1 MSIDFSLLQPLGWS
15 NHFSTQ
21 LSLEQLDTTRP
32 ARVVGVER
40 SLYRVDT
47 GGEPFTASLAGTY
60 RHHHEE
66 AESLPTIGDW
76 VLLHEHDP
84 VIVELLTRRSLIAR
98 KRAGGHDAQPIAANI
113 DLLLIVGGLDDEF
126 NVHRIER
133 YLVMA
138 AQADITPL
146 VLLTKADLC
155 SNVEERV
162 AEVRQHLP
170 PHGGIIAVNALQD
183 NLMECLDPWLTPG
196 TTLALV
202 GSSGVGKSTIVN
214 NLAGH
219 EAQRTQ
225 ATRSDAKGR
234 HTTTS
239 RSLFRLP
246 GRLCIIDVPG
256 MREVG
261 LAPESGVDKQFQDIG
276 RYAAHCR
283 YSDCTHQQ
291 EPGCAVREAVEN
303 GELSQDVWQH
313 YLKLLAEERHNIS
326 EHERRKR
333 DRAFGKM
340 VKGVL
345 SLKKEKERG
354 IAKPDTE
361 GNRKATCRYSLWLF
375 HAIRLFV

>member
-15 NHFSTQ
+15 NHFSAQ
-21 LSLEQLDTTRP
+21 LSLEHFDTTRP
-32 ARVVGVER
+32 ARITGVER

-47 GGEPFTASLAGTY
+47 GHEAFTASLAGSY
-60 RHHHEE
+60 RHQHEDS
-66 AESLPTIGDW
+66 ESLPTIGDW
-76 VLLHEHDP
+76 VLLHEHDA
-84 VIVELLTRRSLIAR
+84 VIVELLNRRSLIAR
-98 KRAGGHDAQPIAANI
+98 RRADSHDTQPIAANI
-113 DLLLIVGGLDDEF
+113 DLLLIVSGLDDEF

-146 VLLTKADLC
+146 VLLTKADLVA
-155 SNVEERV
+155 NAEERV
-162 AEVRQHLP
+162 AMVRQHLP
-170 PHGGIIAVNALQD
+170 PHGEVIAVNALQD
-183 NLMECLDPWLTPG
+183 PLLEQLGPWLRPG

-214 NLAGH
+214 NLAGYDV
-219 EAQRTQ
+219 QLTQ

-246 GRLCIIDVPG
+246 GDHCIIDVPG

-261 LAPESGVDKQFQDIG
+261 LAPTESGVDKQFQDIV
-276 RYAAHCR
+276 RYAEQCR

-313 YLKLLAEERHNIS
+313 YLKLLAEERHNIA
-326 EHERRKR
+326 EHERRR
-333 DRAFGKM
+333 QDRAFGKM
-340 VKGVL
+340 VRNAKAI
-345 SLKKEKERG
+345 KEKSGKR
-354 IAKPDTE
+354 
-361 GNRKATCRYSLWLF
+361 
-375 HAIRLFV
+375 

>member
-15 NHFSTQ
+15 NHFSAQ
-21 LSLEQLDTTRP
+21 LSLEQFDTTRP
-32 ARVVGVER
+32 ARIVGVER
-40 SLYRVDT
+40 GHYRVDT
-47 GGEPFTASLAGTY
+47 GQEQFVATLAGTW

-66 AESLPTIGDW
+66 TDSLPTVGDW

-84 VIVELLTRRSLIAR
+84 VIIELLERRSLIAR
-98 KRAGGHDAQPIAANI
+98 KRAGGHDVQPIAANL
-113 DLLLIVGGLDDEF
+113 DLLLIVSGLDDEF

-138 AQADITPL
+138 AQTDITPL

-155 SNVEERV
+155 GDTEAHV
-162 AEVRQHLP
+162 AEVRQHMP
-170 PHGGIIAVNALQD
+170 AHGDVIAVNALQD
-183 NLMECLDPWLTPG
+183 DLMQQLAPWLTPG

-246 GRLCIIDVPG
+246 GTLCIIDVPG

-261 LAPESGVDKQFQDIG
+261 LAPENGVDKQFQEIG
-276 RYAAHCR
+276 KYAERCR
-283 YSDCTHQQ
+283 YNDCTHQQ
-291 EPGCAVREAVEN
+291 EPGCAVRKAVEN

-340 VKGVL
+340 VKTAM
-345 SLKKEKERG
+345 SIKKDKR
-354 IAKPDTE
+354 
-361 GNRKATCRYSLWLF
+361 
-375 HAIRLFV
+375 

>member
-15 NHFSTQ
+15 NHFSAQ
-21 LSLEQLDTTRP
+21 LSLEQFDTTRP
-32 ARVVGVER
+32 ARIVGVER

-47 GGEPFTASLAGTY
+47 GQEQFTASLAGTY

-66 AESLPTIGDW
+66 AESLPTVGDW

-98 KRAGGHDAQPIAANI
+98 KRAGGHDTQPIAANI
-113 DLLLIVGGLDDEF
+113 DLLLIVSGLDDEF

-146 VLLTKADLC
+146 VLLTKADL
-155 SNVEERV
+155 VADTEERV
-162 AEVRQHLP
+162 AMVQQHLP
-170 PHGGIIAVNALQD
+170 PHGEVIAINALQD
-183 NLMECLDPWLTPG
+183 PLMERLGPWLTPG
-196 TTLALV
+196 TTLAVV

-214 NLAGH
+214 NLSGYS
-219 EAQRTQ
+219 AQQTQ

-246 GRLCIIDVPG
+246 GELCIIDVPG

-261 LAPESGVDKQFQDIG
+261 LAPTESGVDKQFQDIA
-276 RYAAHCR
+276 RYAVNCR

-291 EPGCAVREAVEN
+291 EPGCAVREAVER

-313 YLKLLAEERHNIS
+313 YLKLLAEERHNIA
-326 EHERRKR
+326 EHERRR
-333 DRAFGKM
+333 QDRAFGKM
-340 VKGVL
+340 VRNAKAI
-345 SLKKEKERG
+345 KEKNGKR
-354 IAKPDTE
+354 
-361 GNRKATCRYSLWLF
+361 
-375 HAIRLFV
+375 

>member
-15 NHFSTQ
+15 NYFSAQ
-21 LSLEQLDTTRP
+21 LSLEHFDSTRP
-32 ARVVGVER
+32 ARIVGVER

-47 GGEPFTASLAGTY
+47 GNEQFTATLAGTF

-66 AESLPTIGDW
+66 TESLPTVGDW
-76 VLLHEHDP
+76 VLLHERDP
-84 VIVELLTRRSLIAR
+84 AIIELLTRRTLIAR
-98 KRAGGHDAQPIAANI
+98 KRAGGQDIQPIAANL
-113 DLLLIVGGLDDEF
+113 DLLLIVSGLDDEF

-138 AQADITPL
+138 AQTDITPL

-155 SNVEERV
+155 SDTEAHVS
-162 AEVRQHLP
+162 EVRQHLP
-170 PHGGIIAVNALQD
+170 PHGDVIAVNALQD
-183 NLMECLDPWLTPG
+183 DLMAHLGPWLTPG

-214 NLAGH
+214 NLSGH

-225 ATRSDAKGR
+225 ATRSDAKGC

-246 GRLCIIDVPG
+246 GDLCIIDVPG

-276 RYAAHCR
+276 RYAEHCR
-283 YSDCTHQQ
+283 YSDCAHQQ
-291 EPGCAVREAVEN
+291 EPGCAVREAVES

-313 YLKLLAEERHNIS
+313 YLKLLAEERHNIA
-326 EHERRKR
+326 EHERRRQNKV
-333 DRAFGKM
+333 FGKM
-340 VKGVL
+340 VKNA
-345 SLKKEKERG
+345 KAIKEKSGKR
-354 IAKPDTE
+354 
-361 GNRKATCRYSLWLF
+361 
-375 HAIRLFV
+375 

>member
-15 NHFSTQ
+15 NHFSVQ

-32 ARVVGVER
+32 ARIVGVER

-47 GGEPFTASLAGTY
+47 GEDAFTVSLAGTY
-60 RHHHEE
+60 RYHHEDAE
-66 AESLPTIGDW
+66 ALPTVGDW

-84 VIVELLTRRSLIAR
+84 VIVELLTRRTLIAR
-98 KRAGGHDAQPIAANI
+98 KRAGSPDVQPIAANI
-113 DLLLIVGGLDDEF
+113 DLLLIVSGLDDEF

-138 AQADITPL
+138 AQSDITPL
-146 VLLTKADLC
+146 VLLTKADLY
-155 SNVEERV
+155 SNADERA

-170 PHGGIIAVNALQD
+170 PHGEVIAINALQD
-183 NLMECLDPWLTPG
+183 PLMERLSPWLAPG
-196 TTLALV
+196 TTLAVV

-219 EAQRTQ
+219 ETQRTQ
-225 ATRSDAKGR
+225 TTRNDAKGR

-246 GRLCIIDVPG
+246 GSLCIIDVPG

-261 LAPESGVDKQFQDIG
+261 LAPTESGVDKQFQDIA
-276 RYAAHCR
+276 RYAENCR

-291 EPGCAVREAVEN
+291 EPGCAVREAVER
-303 GELSQDVWQH
+303 GELSQGVWQH
-313 YLKLLAEERHNIS
+313 YLKLLAEERHNIA
-326 EHERRKR
+326 EHERRR
-333 DRAFGKM
+333 QDRVFGRM
-340 VKGVL
+340 VKNA
-345 SLKKEKERG
+345 KAIKEKSG
-354 IAKPDTE
+354 KQ
-361 GNRKATCRYSLWLF
+361 
-375 HAIRLFV
+375 

>member
-15 NHFSTQ
+15 NHFSAQ
-21 LSLEQLDTTRP
+21 LSLEHFDSTRP
-32 ARVVGVER
+32 ARIVGVER

-47 GGEPFTASLAGTY
+47 GNEQFTATLAGTF

-66 AESLPTIGDW
+66 TESLPTVGDW
-76 VLLHEHDP
+76 VLLHERDP
-84 VIVELLTRRSLIAR
+84 AIIELLTRRTLIAR
-98 KRAGGHDAQPIAANI
+98 KRAGGQDIQPIAANL
-113 DLLLIVGGLDDEF
+113 DLLLIVSGLDDEF

-138 AQADITPL
+138 AQTDITPL

-155 SNVEERV
+155 SDTEAHVS
-162 AEVRQHLP
+162 EVRQHLP
-170 PHGGIIAVNALQD
+170 PHGDVIAVNALQD
-183 NLMECLDPWLTPG
+183 DLMVHLGPWLTPG

-225 ATRSDAKGR
+225 ATRNDAKGR

-246 GRLCIIDVPG
+246 GGLCIIDVPG

-276 RYAAHCR
+276 RYAVNCR
-283 YSDCTHQQ
+283 YGDCTHQQ
-291 EPGCAVREAVEN
+291 EPGCAVREAVES

-326 EHERRKR
+326 EHERRRQGKV
-333 DRAFGKM
+333 FGKM
-340 VKGVL
+340 VKNA
-345 SLKKEKERG
+345 KAIKEKSGKR
-354 IAKPDTE
+354 
-361 GNRKATCRYSLWLF
+361 
-375 HAIRLFV
+375 

>member
-1 MSIDFSLLQPLGWS
+1 MSIDFSLLQPLGW
-15 NHFSTQ
+15 NNYFSAQ
-21 LSLEQLDTTRP
+21 LSLEQFETTRP
-32 ARVVGVER
+32 ARIVGVER
-40 SLYRVDT
+40 NLYRVDT
-47 GGEPFTASLAGTY
+47 GDESFTASLAGTY

-84 VIVELLTRRSLIAR
+84 VIVELLSRRTLIAR
-98 KRAGGHDAQPIAANI
+98 KRAGSYDTQPIAANI
-113 DLLLIVGGLDDEF
+113 DLLLVVSGLDDEF
-126 NVHRIER
+126 NLHRIER

-155 SNVEERV
+155 ADVEQRV
-162 AEVRQHLP
+162 AEVQQHLP
-170 PHGGIIAVNALQD
+170 SVGEVIAINALQD
-183 NLMECLDPWLTPG
+183 PMLKRLEPWLTPG
-196 TTLALV
+196 TTLAVV

-214 NLAGH
+214 NLAGTSL
-219 EAQRTQ
+219 QKTQ
-225 ATRSDAKGR
+225 ATRDDAKGR

-246 GRLCIIDVPG
+246 GEINIIDVPG
-256 MREVG
+256 IREVG
-261 LAPESGVDKQFQDIG
+261 LAPTEGGVERQFYDIE
-276 RYAAHCR
+276 ALAKNCR

-291 EPGCAVREAVEN
+291 EPGCAVREAVES

-340 VKGVL
+340 VKTAM
-345 SLKKEKERG
+345 SIKKDKR
-354 IAKPDTE
+354 
-361 GNRKATCRYSLWLF
+361 
-375 HAIRLFV
+375 

>member
-15 NHFSTQ
+15 NHFSVQ
-21 LSLEQLDTTRP
+21 LSLEQFDSSRP
-32 ARVVGVER
+32 ARIVGVER

-47 GGEPFTASLAGTY
+47 GDEFFTASLAGSY
-60 RHHHEE
+60 RHHHDD
-66 AESLPTIGDW
+66 AESLPTVGDW
-76 VLLHEHDP
+76 VLLHQHDP
-84 VIVELLTRRSLIAR
+84 VIIELLTRRTLISR
-98 KRAGGHDAQPIAANI
+98 KRAGGLDVQPIAANL
-113 DLLLIVGGLDDEF
+113 DLLLIVSGLDDEF

-155 SNVEERV
+155 SDAQTHV
-162 AEVRQHLP
+162 AEVRRHLP
-170 PHGGIIAVNALQD
+170 PHGDVIAVNALQD
-183 NLMECLDPWLTPG
+183 DLMAQLGPWLTPG

-219 EAQRTQ
+219 DLQRTQ
-225 ATRSDAKGR
+225 TTRNDAKGR

-239 RSLFRLP
+239 RSLFRLS
-246 GRLCIIDVPG
+246 GGLCIIDVPG

-261 LAPESGVDKQFQDIG
+261 LAPTESGVDKQFQDIG
-276 RYAAHCR
+276 KYAENCR

-291 EPGCAVREAVEN
+291 EPGCAVREAVES

-340 VKGVL
+340 VKTAM
-345 SLKKEKERG
+345 SIKKDKR
-354 IAKPDTE
+354 
-361 GNRKATCRYSLWLF
+361 
-375 HAIRLFV
+375 

>member
-15 NHFSTQ
+15 NHFSAQ
-21 LSLEQLDTTRP
+21 LSLEQFDTTRP
-32 ARVVGVER
+32 ARIVGVER
-40 SLYRVDT
+40 SLFRVDT
-47 GGEPFTASLAGTY
+47 GDEQFTASLAGTW

-66 AESLPTIGDW
+66 AESLPTVGDW
-76 VLLHEHDP
+76 VLLHERDP
-84 VIVELLTRRSLIAR
+84 VIIELLTRRTLIAR
-98 KRAGGHDAQPIAANI
+98 KRAGGHDIQPIAANL
-113 DLLLIVGGLDDEF
+113 DLLLIVSGLDDEF

-138 AQADITPL
+138 AQTDITPL

-155 SNVEERV
+155 SDAQTHV
-162 AEVRQHLP
+162 AEVRRHLP
-170 PHGGIIAVNALQD
+170 PHGDVIAINALQD
-183 NLMECLDPWLTPG
+183 DLMAHLGPWLTSG

-246 GRLCIIDVPG
+246 GGLCIIDVPG

-276 RYAAHCR
+276 RYAENCR
-283 YSDCTHQQ
+283 YGDCTHQT
-291 EPGCAVREAVEN
+291 EPGCAVRAAVEN

-313 YLKLLAEERHNIS
+313 YLKLLAEERHNIA
-326 EHERRKR
+326 EHERRRQDKV
-333 DRAFGKM
+333 FGKM
-340 VKGVL
+340 VKNA
-345 SLKKEKERG
+345 KAIKEKSGKR
-354 IAKPDTE
+354 
-361 GNRKATCRYSLWLF
+361 
-375 HAIRLFV
+375 